1 LIEQENAKEYLL
13 NADTMQLNVKGTIN
27 KTFSNSK
34 ALKNNM
40 LEPIEIYEDRVSYAY
55 CNFV

>member
-1 LIEQENAKEYLL
+1 MNP
-13 NADTMQLNVKGTIN
+13 DTMPLNVKGTIN

-40 LEPIEIYEDRVSYAY
+40 LEPIKIYEDRVSYAY